1 MSGYTPLAKCTL
13 GISWALTSLG
23 FASTALPVLVLGE
36 FKTDDGLVAA
46 SFLLSA
52 ALVSLSTWAIVDEG
66 QGSHETDMSAT
77 QLEHMA
83 KSLLVAEALWSVAN
97 SLVRISACLLL
108 SRLFGVFRAA
118 RRGLVML
125 MVLCALLAGASV
137 LQVFLMCTPLAATWD
152 KNMAGTCG
160 DQAASFMAF
169 ESLGLALDVAV
180 LAVPAVYV
188 MRLKLPLQ
196 GRLAA
201 IVVLDAGAIVLAVSA
216 FRMKA
221 LHDAVG
227 PDFAYSSSYMSL
239 LSAVGTMTGIIC
251 CGIPGLRA
259 IVVRRQRGRHG
270 RGDRVDEVVDGSD
283 ISAKQMAAAKSTSL
297 RDLAMQT
304 SEDGGAD
311 MDRQDV

>member
-23 FASTALPVLVLGE
+23 FASTALPVLMLGE
-36 FKTDDGLVAA
+36 FKTDDALVAA

-108 SRLFGVFRAA
+108 GRLLAPIRAA
-118 RRGLVML
+118 RHGLVML
-125 MVLCALLAGASV
+125 VVLCALLAGASV

-160 DQAASFMAF
+160 DQAASLMAF

-188 MRLKLPLQ
+188 MRMQAPLQ
-196 GRLAA
+196 RRLAA

-239 LSAVGTMTGIIC
+239 LSAAGTMTGIIC

-259 IVVRRQRGRHG
+259 IV
-270 RGDRVDEVVDGSD
+270 
-283 ISAKQMAAAKSTSL
+283 MAAAESTSL
-297 RDLAMQT
+297 RDLTIQT